1 MKIYSIVSRA
11 VLPLLAIGMFGSC
24 THDFEEINT
33 NPNTMNVGDL
43 NPYGVFEA
51 MFYGYAKKHTRNC
64 YNFSNELVQFTAS
77 TSTNSNYHRYS
88 FNDTNLNDI
97 WSGYAQY
104 AANANH
110 MIQQGEKFNEPAA
123 VAVGKTLKALIMAN
137 VMEIFGDIPF
147 EDSFKGNIGVTTPV
161 FESQEEVY
169 KKLFALLEEANE
181 IYADKPTF
189 AKPAIDLMYGG
200 DMKLWRKFNNSIYMR
215 LLMRISGRPETGAAE
230 KLQEIVSNSSTY
242 PVISSNSENATIKN
256 TGLAPYYGAYRPSE
270 LTKSSFQTHHITYMF
285 IDLCLLTG
293 AQTEI
298 DPRLYTMCT
307 PSDGEWVGVPGGASV
322 SEMRDERDDAGSLNY
337 PVFVRDDAPYWLFD
351 YSEIQ
356 FILAEAALK
365 GFISG
370 GESAA
375 KTYYENAV
383 KASCEK
389 WAPLNTY
396 STNTYEITTARLNA
410 FLKGNLAGWDNH
422 TDKMR
427 LIAEQ
432 KFISLLWIGFEAYNE
447 LRRTGYPIIP
457 IGSGCSY
464 NNYEFP
470 QRLPYP
476 TNTVGSN
483 SANVNAALQRMGG
496 ENTMR
501 TPLWWSYMAL
511 NGKFTAVRATSSN

>member
-1 MKIYSIVSRA
+1 MKIYSTISR
-11 VLPLLAIGMFGSC
+11 VLLPLLSAGMLGGC
-24 THDFEEINT
+24 TKGFEEINR

-43 NPYGVFEA
+43 NAYGVFEA

-64 YNFSNELVQFTAS
+64 YNYSNELVQFTAS

-104 AANANH
+104 AANADH

-123 VAVGKTLKALIMAN
+123 IAVGKTLKALFMAN

-147 EDSFKGNIGVTTPV
+147 DDAFKGNMGVTTPV

-169 KKLFALLEEANE
+169 RKLFQLLEEANDL
-181 IYADKPTF
+181 YSDRPTF
-189 AKPAIDLMYGG
+189 AKPSIDLMYGG
-200 DMKLWRKFNNSIYMR
+200 DMQKWRKFNNSIYMR
-215 LLMRISGRPETGAAE
+215 LLMRVSGRPEMGSAA
-230 KLQEIVSNSSTY
+230 KLQEMLDNSTRY
-242 PVISSNSENATIKN
+242 PVISSNSESATIKN

-270 LTKSSFQTHHITYMF
+270 LTKTTFRAHHITYMF
-285 IDLCLLTG
+285 IDMCLITG
-293 AQTEI
+293 AQTEV
-298 DPRLYTMCT
+298 DPRLYTMCS
-307 PSDGEWVGVPGGASV
+307 PSNGEWMGVPGGASV
-322 SEMRDERDDAGSLNY
+322 SEMRGEREEAGSLNY
-337 PVFVRDDAPYWLFD
+337 EVFVRDAAPYWLFD
-351 YSEIQ
+351 YSEVQ

-365 GFISG
+365 GYIQG
-370 GESAA
+370 GEPAA
-375 KTYYENAV
+375 RTYYENAV
-383 KASCEK
+383 KASCQK
-389 WAPLNTY
+389 WGELNIY
-396 STNTYEITTARLNA
+396 SSDTYEINDARLNA
-410 FLKGNLAGWDNH
+410 FLKGNIAGWDNH
-422 TDKMR
+422 EDKMR

-447 LRRTGYPIIP
+447 LRRTGYPVIP

-464 NNYEFP
+464 NNFEFP

-483 SANVNAALQRMGG
+483 SANVNAALSRMGG

-501 TPLWWSYMAL
+501 TPLWWSYKAI
-511 NGKFTAVRATSSN
+511 NGTFTAVRASSSN